1 MVDGP
6 ETRYASSAS
15 GEEVAYQVVGD
26 GPLDI
31 LVTRFSWFSIE
42 QMWDEPRIV
51 HFLHRLSS
59 FSRHIWFDYRGTGA
73 SDAIPPP
80 QRRLLETMVEDM
92 VTVLDDVGC
101 ERVVVLALG
110 ISPGLLFAAT
120 YPERTVATVLVNIS
134 ARFRGADDYPQ
145 GWTEDEAEFA
155 FQSLARQTVEPV
167 APSLVGDEQFRR
179 WFERSGRLMI
189 PPHDRLVRLRTLFDQ
204 DVRGVL
210 GSVQSPSLVLFRR
223 GAPQAA
229 QYRYVAEHVPD
240 AEVVELDGADT
251 LPFVDEEPLLDAI
264 EKFVTG
270 ELPEPESDRVLVT
283 VLFTDVVSST
293 PQVAQMGDRRWRN
306 LLATHDA
313 LVRSELDRF
322 RGRAIKSMGDGVLAT
337 FDGPA
342 RAIRCACAIR
352 DTLHALGLE
361 IRAGLHTGEI
371 ELCGDDIA
379 GIAVNI
385 SERVTAHAEPGEV
398 LVSRTVADLV
408 AGSDVELEERGRH
421 ELKGVPGTWRL
432 YRVAHV

>member
-1 MVDGP
+1 MVESP
-6 ETRYASSAS
+6 ETRFAPSAG
-15 GEEVAYQVVGD
+15 GEQVAYQVVGD

-59 FSRHIWFDYRGTGA
+59 FSRHIWFDFRGTGA

-92 VTVLDDVGC
+92 VTVVDAVGC
-101 ERVVVLALG
+101 ERVIVLALG
-110 ISPGLLFAAT
+110 ISPGVLFAAT
-120 YPERTVATVLVNIS
+120 YPDRTLATVLVNIS
-134 ARFRGADDYPQ
+134 ARFRRADDYPQ
-145 GWTEDEAEFA
+145 GWTEEEAQQVFE
-155 FQSLARQTVEPV
+155 SLARQTVEPV
-167 APSLVGDEQFRR
+167 APSLAGDAQFRR

-210 GSVQSPSLVLFRR
+210 GSVRSPTLVLYRR

-229 QYRYVAEHVPD
+229 QYPYVAERIAG
-240 AEVVELDGADT
+240 AEEVALDGRDT
-251 LPFVDEEPLLDAI
+251 LPFVDEEPILDAI

-270 ELPEPESDRVLVT
+270 ELPTPEADRMLAT

-322 RGRAIKSMGDGVLAT
+322 GGRPIKSTGDGVLAT

-352 DTLHALGLE
+352 DTLAALGLQ

-371 ELCGDDIA
+371 ELRGDDIT

-385 SERVTAHAEPGEV
+385 GERVTAHAAPGEV

-408 AGSDVELEERGRH
+408 AGSDLVLEERGRH
-421 ELKGVPGTWRL
+421 ELKGVTGTWRL
-432 YRVAHV
+432 YCVVSA

>member
-1 MVDGP
+1 MVEGP
-6 ETRYASSAS
+6 ETRFASSS
-15 GEEVAYQVVGD
+15 GGQQVAYQVVGD

-31 LVTRFSWFSIE
+31 LVSRYSWFSVD
-42 QMWDEPRIV
+42 QMWEEPRVV
-51 HFLHRLSS
+51 HFLNRLSS

-80 QRRLLETMVEDM
+80 ERRLLETMVEDM
-92 VTVLDDVGC
+92 VTVVDAVGC

-120 YPERTVATVLVNIS
+120 YPERTMATVLINIS
-134 ARFRGADDYPQ
+134 ARFRRADDYPQ
-145 GWTEDEAEFA
+145 GWTEEQAERALQDF
-155 FQSLARQTVEPV
+155 SRQTVEPV
-167 APSLVGDEQFRR
+167 APSLVDDMQFRR

-189 PPHDRLVRLRTLFDQ
+189 PPHDRLVRLHTLFDQ

-210 GSVQSPSLVLFRR
+210 RSVQSPTLALYRR
-223 GAPQAA
+223 DAPQAA
-229 QYRYVAEHVPD
+229 QYRYVAEHVQG
-240 AEVVELDGADT
+240 AEVLELEGGDI
-251 LPFVDEEPLLDAI
+251 LPFVDEEPILDAI

-270 ELPEPESDRVLVT
+270 ELPAPESDRALVT

-322 RGRAIKSMGDGVLAT
+322 RGRAVKSMGDGVLAT

-352 DTLHALGLE
+352 DTLGALGLQ

-371 ELCGDDIA
+371 ELRGDDIA

-385 SERVTAHAEPGEV
+385 GQRVCAHAAPGEV

-408 AGSDVELEERGRH
+408 AGSDLVLEERGRH
-421 ELKGVPGTWRL
+421 ELKGVSGTWRL
-432 YRVAHV
+432 YCIVSA